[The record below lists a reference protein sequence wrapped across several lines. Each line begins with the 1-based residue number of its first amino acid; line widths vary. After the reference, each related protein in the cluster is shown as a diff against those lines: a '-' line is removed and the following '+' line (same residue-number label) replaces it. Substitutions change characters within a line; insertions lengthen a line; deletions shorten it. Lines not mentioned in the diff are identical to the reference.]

1 MEKIIN
7 YLAILGLVFVVGE
20 GYINNPVASQSI
32 LGYEPLRYENIPNTG
47 TTSGGDGSKT
57 TGNRGDCPPT
67 NKYFTALI
75 PQNNGIN
82 TLAEYPTLWFYSPYK
97 QFTLNLVIEDKDS
110 NNTVVN
116 ETYEINQG
124 EGIVGVTLPED
135 ALGLEVNRTYNWRV
149 YLTCDPLVEASAAA
163 ASGVIQR
170 VTTDEYLITHSSI
183 KERIRLYAKQG
194 LWAEAITTLIEA
206 RKFNPA
212 DEELQQNWSDLLSDS
227 DVLLEDFVSEPLV
240 E

>member
-1 MEKIIN
+1 MEKIIT
-7 YLAILGLVFVVGE
+7 YLAILSLIFIVVE
-20 GYINNPVASQSI
+20 DYIISPAASQNI
-32 LGYEPLRYENIPNTG
+32 PGYEPLEYDPPINGQPETEPGNT
-47 TTSGGDGSKT
+47 S
-57 TGNRGDCPPT
+57 RGDCPRTDKP
-67 NKYFTALI
+67 FTPLI

-116 ETYEINQG
+116 EIYEIKQG
-124 EGIVGVTLPED
+124 ESIVGVTLPKNM
-135 ALGLEVNRTYNWRV
+135 LGLEVNRTYNWRV
-149 YLTCDPLVEASAAA
+149 KFTCDPLVEASAAA